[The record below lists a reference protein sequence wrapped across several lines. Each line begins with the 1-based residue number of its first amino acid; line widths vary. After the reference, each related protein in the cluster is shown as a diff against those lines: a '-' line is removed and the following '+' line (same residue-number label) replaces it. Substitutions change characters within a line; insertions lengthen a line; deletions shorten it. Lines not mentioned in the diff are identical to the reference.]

1 MDTGVLLRTFVPAD
15 PNCRPIRQAL
25 RQLRRDGEELVTTC
39 QNIAEFYNVS
49 TRPITARGGYGLPG
63 VKVDARVRF
72 IERLCRR
79 LMENERAYQN
89 RKQLIAKYQV
99 SGVAVHDARLVAM
112 MLAHDVNRVLTI
124 NDRDFSRYAPDGIVV
139 LLP

>member
-1 MDTGVLLRTFVPAD
+1 
-15 PNCRPIRQAL
+15 
-25 RQLRRDGEELVTTC
+25 
-39 QNIAEFYNVS
+39 
-49 TRPITARGGYGLPG
+49 
-63 VKVDARVRF
+63 
-72 IERLCRR
+72 
-79 LMENERAYQN
+79 MENERAYQN